1 MGSLKNQEFIFGT
14 FFFSIDTMEMI
25 AFYHQAE
32 SSILFW
38 FSCDLETLPFK
49 LTETRILSLVN
60 GRTDSFSLIT
70 NSSKLQRGKTN
81 NLDKKKRLEH
91 VNCLWSFLTV
101 WVLMEFFLWSMK
113 KSHQVVKILK
123 IKREIKQGY
132 LWSN

>member
-1 MGSLKNQEFIFGT
+1 
-14 FFFSIDTMEMI
+14 MEMI

-32 SSILFW
+32 SSIRFW

-81 NLDKKKRLEH
+81 NLDKKKETGACKLFM
-91 VNCLWSFLTV
+91 VFFNCMGPDGILF
-101 WVLMEFFLWSMK
+101 
-113 KSHQVVKILK
+113 VVYEKVTPGCK
-123 IKREIKQGY
+123 NIKNKERNKTRIFMVKLIQKV
-132 LWSN
+132 